1 MRNERLEQPMA
12 TTQKTTVGNDFAGP
26 NGIQTGRSWYA
37 ALLDAEGA
45 SRQRAGA
52 RRPKV
57 VFSMLAS
64 VRFWLG
70 ARHRYPAVETMTY
83 LGPPFWLLE
92 RLFGGRR
99 RYLIVLEFITLTNG
113 SWTAH
118 GRGRRIRA
126 GLRAV
131 YLHHIVAP
139 ALRQSLLGAQ
149 VLSAAEAET
158 YASFFNVP
166 RERFCFLPWM
176 RLKSAGELPGL
187 EGRSGVFASGRAFC
201 NWQEVFSIAQGQPWR
216 LTIMC
221 GEHDLTAVQRMNETM
236 LDSRAEILCEQ
247 PREVH
252 DRLLR
257 SSAVYLLA
265 LREEQISAGHIRLAE
280 CTQAGIPTV
289 VSSVSSVADYVRDG
303 EDTLMYVPGDI
314 AAARS
319 AIRSLISDPL
329 LCQRI
334 RTQAHAKGLMWTRS
348 EYVAAIRQFVERVSG
363 ERP

>member
-1 MRNERLEQPMA
+1 MP
-12 TTQKTTVGNDFAGP
+12 TTQKTTVGDDLALP
-26 NGIQTGRSWYA
+26 DGIQTGRSWYA
-37 ALLDAEGA
+37 ALLNADGA
-45 SRQRAGA
+45 SGQRARA
-52 RRPKV
+52 RKPRA

-70 ARHRYPAVETMTY
+70 ARRRYPAVETMTY

-113 SWTAH
+113 SWTTH
-118 GRGRRIRA
+118 GRGRRIREP
-126 GLRAV
+126 LRAL
-131 YLHHIVAP
+131 YLNQIVAP

-158 YASFFNVP
+158 YATFFDVP

-176 RLKSAGELPGL
+176 RLKSAEELPAL

-201 NWQEVFSIAQGQPWR
+201 NWEEVFSIAQGQPWR

-221 GEHDLTAVQRMNETM
+221 GEHDLAAVERMNAAM
-236 LDSRAEILCEQ
+236 LDSRAKILCEQ
-247 PREVH
+247 PRELH

-280 CTQAGIPTV
+280 STQAGTPTV
-289 VSSVSSVADYVRDG
+289 VSSVSSVADYVCDG
-303 EDTLMYVPGDI
+303 DDTLMYAPGDI
-314 AAARS
+314 DAARR
-319 AIRSLISDPL
+319 AIRSLISDPVL
-329 LCQRI
+329 SERI
-334 RTQAHAKGLMWTRS
+334 RTQAHAKGLTWTRS
-348 EYVAAIRQFVERVSG
+348 EYVAEIRQFVHRVSG
-363 ERP
+363 EHR

>member
-1 MRNERLEQPMA
+1 MT
-12 TTQKTTVGNDFAGP
+12 TTQKTTGGNGVAKP

-37 ALLDAEGA
+37 ALLDAERPP
-45 SRQRAGA
+45 RQRAGA

-57 VFSMLAS
+57 VFSILAG

-70 ARHRYPAVETMTY
+70 ARQRYPAVETMTY

-99 RYLIVLEFITLTNG
+99 RYLIVLEFITSTNG

-118 GRGRRIRA
+118 GRARRIRA
-126 GLRAV
+126 GLRTV
-131 YLHHIVAP
+131 YLNQIVAP
-139 ALRQSLLGAQ
+139 ALRQSLLAAQ

-158 YASFFNVP
+158 YATFFNVP
-166 RERFCFLPWM
+166 RGRFCFLPWM
-176 RLKSAGELPGL
+176 RLRSADELPGL

-201 NWQEVFSIAQGQPWR
+201 NWHEVFSIAQGQPWR

-221 GEHDLTAVQRMNETM
+221 GDHDLTAVRRMNETM

-247 PREVH
+247 PRAVH
-252 DRLLR
+252 ERLLR

-265 LREEQISAGHIRLAE
+265 LREEQVSAGHIRLAE

-289 VSSVSSVADYVRDG
+289 ISSVSSVADYVRDG
-303 EDTLMYVPGDI
+303 EDTLMYAPGDI

-319 AIRSLISDPL
+319 AIRSLIFDPL
-329 LCQRI
+329 LSHRI

-348 EYVAAIRQFVERVSG
+348 EYVAAIRQFVDRVSG
-363 ERP
+363 EHP